1 MKLPFIVQSRPFI
14 GILFL
19 IKRKVYS
26 ITIKRHKEKV
36 AYSNWMEEMFMKWVL
51 IIALSAAIYAAVYM
65 MKSSRE
71 NSLIQAGKAI
81 KRERAFWEKAEVFAT
96 NADYETV
103 VSEISRM
110 DFSEIKAGVYPNVNG
125 ERAVLWKSSYA
136 WNAKLTYMG
145 ESGGRQVFRFA
156 FPCWKTRNGVP
167 YREDSM
173 NIMMTSVEKLFLSL
187 DSSTTVEA
195 HAMQL
200 NRKMRII

>member
-26 ITIKRHKEKV
+26 IT
-36 AYSNWMEEMFMKWVL
+36 
-51 IIALSAAIYAAVYM
+51 
-65 MKSSRE
+65 
-71 NSLIQAGKAI
+71 I

-125 ERAVLWKSSYA
+125 ERVVL
-136 WNAKLTYMG
+136 
-145 ESGGRQVFRFA
+145 
-156 FPCWKTRNGVP
+156 
-167 YREDSM
+167 
-173 NIMMTSVEKLFLSL
+173 
-187 DSSTTVEA
+187 
-195 HAMQL
+195 
-200 NRKMRII
+200 